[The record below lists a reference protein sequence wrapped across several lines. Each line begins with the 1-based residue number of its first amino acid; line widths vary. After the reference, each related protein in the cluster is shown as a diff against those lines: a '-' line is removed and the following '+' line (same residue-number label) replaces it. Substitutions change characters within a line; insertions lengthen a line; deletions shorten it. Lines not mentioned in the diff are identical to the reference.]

1 MTTPGQIVLG
11 EHPGDDASIVFGDV
25 PTDPPDGR
33 RYLRNVTVAT
43 LTPYLPPPDA
53 ATGTGVIV
61 APGGGLHFLSIDN
74 EGVWVAERLVEQG
87 IAAFVLRYRLE
98 ATPGPPAEFAAVAA
112 RIFSD
117 RGYMAEVSAVR
128 RQPAVEDGGAAIR
141 YVRERAAM
149 WQLDPDRIGMLGF
162 SAGGFVTLV
171 TTVDAPSSARPSFA
185 APIYPAMWGEVVVP
199 VPAPPM
205 FLAWAS
211 DDELGEPIVGA
222 GLRVYDAW
230 HRAGAAVEAHAY
242 ATGGHGFGMTRKGT
256 TADRWFDQFLTWLK
270 ASGF

>member
-1 MTTPGQIVLG
+1 M
-11 EHPGDDASIVFGDV
+11 
-25 PTDPPDGR
+25 
-33 RYLRNVTVAT
+33 
-43 LTPYLPPPDA
+43 
-53 ATGTGVIV
+53 IV

-74 EGVWVAERLVEQG
+74 EGAWVAERLVEQG
-87 IAAFVLRYRLE
+87 IAAFVLHYRLE

-171 TTVDAPSSARPSFA
+171 TTVDAPPPARPSFA
-185 APIYPAMWGEVVVP
+185 APIYPAMWGDVVP
-199 VPAPPM
+199 VPAPPI
-205 FLAWAS
+205 FLAGRATTSWAS
-211 DDELGEPIVGA
+211 RLSGRRCGCTTPGT
-222 GLRVYDAW
+222 G
-230 HRAGAAVEAHAY
+230 RAPRWRRTRTPRAV
-242 ATGGHGFGMTRKGT
+242 TDSGMTPKGT
-256 TADRWFDQFLTWLK
+256 TADRWFDQFLAWLK